1 MKQASR
7 LLVVAAVTLAACG
20 GSDSGSGAGTCTPSS
35 SATVTINAGGLSPQ
49 AVCVRPGGSVTFV
62 NADTQPH
69 DIESTGGCPEL
80 NLGVIA
86 PAGRKVARFDTAQT
100 CTFHD
105 AANPA
110 NASFQ
115 GTVAVSEA
123 QVEGPG
129 Y

>member
-1 MKQASR
+1 
-7 LLVVAAVTLAACG
+7 
-20 GSDSGSGAGTCTPSS
+20 
-35 SATVTINAGGLSPQ
+35 VTINASGLSPQ

-69 DIESTGGCPEL
+69 DIQSDGCSEL
-80 NLGVIA
+80 DLGVIA

-110 NASFQ
+110 NASYQ